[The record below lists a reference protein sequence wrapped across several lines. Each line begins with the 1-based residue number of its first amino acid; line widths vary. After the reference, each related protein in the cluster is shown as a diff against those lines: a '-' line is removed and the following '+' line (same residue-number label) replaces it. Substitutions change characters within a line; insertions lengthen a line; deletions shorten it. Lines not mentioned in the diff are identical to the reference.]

1 MLKKLI
7 QKVIRRINIFFFHKT
22 LPKKICI
29 YFHDVTG
36 HEVEELENLI
46 QFFQYLKYEFTTI
59 EKINSDIN
67 SGFKQINISFDDG
80 FKSWIK
86 VVEIFDRYQ
95 IKCTFFLNTVLL
107 TEENIQNFCKQIQ
120 MNSSDEHLLLNK
132 EEFSFILQSGHEIG
146 SHTHNHYKLSSL
158 NNKKF
163 EYEINKN
170 LELLSNNN
178 SLTINT
184 FAIPYGMRR
193 YILKKQIIELKKK
206 FKVIC
211 YGEPGMQ
218 FSHKK
223 GEIQRYPWVSK
234 SSFYRNLMNLS
245 TDSSLFNLITRRSG
259 IG

>member
-1 MLKKLI
+1 MVKKFIQKLI
-7 QKVIRRINIFFFHKT
+7 RRVNVFFFHKT
-22 LPKKICI
+22 LPQKICI
-29 YFHDVTG
+29 YFHDVTD
-36 HEVEELENLI
+36 HEIAEIENLI

-59 EKINSDIN
+59 EKINSEIY
-67 SGFKQINISFDDG
+67 SEAKQINISFDDG
-80 FKSWIK
+80 YKSWIK
-86 VVEIFDRYQ
+86 AVEIFDRYH

-107 TEENIQNFCKQIQ
+107 TEENIKEYCKQIN
-120 MNSSDEHLLLNK
+120 MNSSDKGLLLNK
-132 EEFSFILQSGHEIG
+132 EEFSFILQCGHEIG

-170 LELLSNNN
+170 LELLTNNN
-178 SLTINT
+178 NLTVNT

-206 FKVIC
+206 FTVIC

-234 SSFYRNLMNLS
+234 SSFYRNLVNLS